1 MFAETGLM
9 FDWLV
14 GNVSKIDGLHKRG
27 VEKKKCGIET
37 LKEIIITK
45 WRLMLNKKRKLN
57 FVCED
62 EHTPPN

>member
-9 FDWLV
+9 FDGLV

-27 VEKKKCGIET
+27 VEKKWRCGVET

-45 WRLMLNKKRKLN
+45 
-57 FVCED
+57 
-62 EHTPPN
+62 